1 MVDQEHKALNDPQL
15 ENLFLLLV
23 NEPQIEI
30 KELSTRLQLD
40 VDTILSMIST
50 LNNMGLAIHTLS
62 NKVTLKQNFD
72 AIDNKKLLTQLRTN
86 DIEKP
91 LHYYFASNSTN
102 QLARDNQTEAI
113 YISDY
118 QYAGKGR
125 RKKQW
130 LTPLAQSIALSIS
143 HDFDFS
149 LQKLTGLNIAI
160 GVAIINTAKHFGCYN
175 LGLKWPN
182 DVLANNGKV
191 AGILIEASGNTQ
203 NCRAIIG
210 IGLNWNI
217 RQGLLDSIEQGCSNI
232 EINTTCRSDF
242 IGKLIIQVHKVILEF
257 TNHGLKHLLSKW
269 QANDMYS
276 EHSINILQNDISTK
290 AKYIAVNLDG
300 SLHVEIDN
308 QTQIIASGEVSIRKS
323 DHQKG

>member
-1 MVDQEHKALNDPQL
+1 MDNQKHKTLKDPQL
-15 ENLFLLLV
+15 ENLFFLLV
-23 NEPQIEI
+23 KTPQVEIED
-30 KELSTRLQLD
+30 LSTRLHLD
-40 VDTILSMIST
+40 TDTILSMISI
-50 LNNMGLAIHTLS
+50 LNSMGLAIHTRS
-62 NKVTLKQNFD
+62 NKVTLEQDIN
-72 AIDNKKLLTQLRTN
+72 AIDYKELLTQVRNN
-86 DIEKP
+86 DIEKS
-91 LHYYFASNSTN
+91 LHYHFASHSTN
-102 QLARDNQTEAI
+102 QLAREDNSAAI

-143 HDFDFS
+143 HDFNFS

-160 GVAIINTAKHFGCYN
+160 GVAIINTAKHFSCHH

-182 DVLANNGKV
+182 DVLAKKGKV

-217 RQGLLDSIEQGCSNI
+217 RQKLLNSIEQECCNI
-232 EINTTCRSDF
+232 KINAVNRTEF
-242 IGKLIIQVHKVILEF
+242 IGQLIIQVHKAILEF
-257 TNHGLKHLLSKW
+257 TNNGLINLLPKW
-269 QANDMYS
+269 QANDIFTG
-276 EHSINILQNDISTK
+276 HTINILQNDTSKK

-300 SLHVEIDN
+300 SLHVEINN
-308 QTQIIASGEVSIRKS
+308 QTQTIASGEVSIRKS